1 MSHDDLQALW
11 LTLQLA
17 AVTVGVLLIV
27 GTPIAWWLARTRSR
41 FRTVIEAVVA
51 LPLVLPPTV
60 LGFYLLITMSPQG
73 MIGAPWLQFTD
84 ATLSFSFTALVIAST
99 LYSLPFV
106 VQPLQA
112 SFETIGSVPLETAS
126 MLHASPIDA
135 FLSVASPLA
144 LRGYITAAVLGFAHT
159 LGEFGVVLMVGGS
172 IPGKTKVLSIAIYD
186 HVETL
191 DYAQA
196 HALSGGLLLFS
207 FITLL
212 MVYTI
217 NRRLPIRVA

>member
-1 MSHDDLQALW
+1 
-11 LTLQLA
+11 
-17 AVTVGVLLIV
+17 
-27 GTPIAWWLARTRSR
+27 
-41 FRTVIEAVVA
+41 
-51 LPLVLPPTV
+51 
-60 LGFYLLITMSPQG
+60 
-73 MIGAPWLQFTD
+73 
-84 ATLSFSFTALVIAST
+84 
-99 LYSLPFV
+99 
-106 VQPLQA
+106 
-112 SFETIGSVPLETAS
+112 